1 MEIRTTEHFEQWFAA
16 LMDRTTRA
24 RLVFAIEK
32 LKLGNFGNTKH
43 LTAGLFEI
51 RANFGPGYRIY
62 YCRQGETII
71 ILLVGGDKSSQR
83 RDIDKALE
91 LMERI

>member
-1 MEIRTTEHFEQWFAA
+1 MEIRTAECFERWFGS
-16 LMDRTTRA
+16 LVDRTTRA
-24 RLVFAIEK
+24 RIIFAIEK
-32 LKLGNFGNTKH
+32 IKLGNFGNTKH
-43 LTAGLFEI
+43 LTEGLFEI
-51 RANFGPGYRIY
+51 KVNFGPGYRLY
-62 YCRQGETII
+62 YCNQGETII

>member
-1 MEIRTTEHFEQWFAA
+1 MEIRTTELFERWFAS

-32 LKLGNFGNTKH
+32 LKLGNFGNTKL
-43 LTAGLFEI
+43 LTEGLFEI
-51 RANFGPGYRIY
+51 RVNFGPGYRIY

-83 RDIDKALE
+83 RDIDKARE